1 MPQRVTCIGKRGDHL
16 DPHQRISQIGGDGWT
31 VSEQEAIAALKA
43 DLNAYYLETAQGTAY
58 FVVRIHEGREYLTT
72 EADGI
77 VPASLL
83 ALPECP

>member
-1 MPQRVTCIGKRGDHL
+1 M
-16 DPHQRISQIGGDGWT
+16 
-31 VSEQEAIAALKA
+31 
-43 DLNAYYLETAQGTAY
+43 NAFYLETEEGTT
-58 FVVRIHEGREYLTT
+58 FLVVRIHEGREYLTT